1 MSSEMIKQH
10 YNIYDCQKIIE
21 RRTRESDLVVI
32 DLIYI
37 TTKICII
44 RNFFLFILWV
54 NYFSTLVPPE

>member
-37 TTKICII
+37 STKICII
-44 RNFFLFILWV
+44 RNFSFRSVGELFLYI
-54 NYFSTLVPPE
+54 SPPE